1 MQVKK
6 LCKLLSV
13 ALAVVCCTLMV
24 GCRTSRES
32 STVYVHTVD
41 TLSRVANQR
50 DSIFVCDSILTD
62 IRERECTVFVTK
74 ERWHTRYRDLWHHD
88 SIYVNRTDTVYL
100 DREKVMEKRMTWWEG
115 VKTSFGGIGICLVL
129 TILVLCIFRKK

>member
-13 ALAVVCCTLMV
+13 ALAAVCCALMV
-24 GCRTSRES
+24 GCRTAREAS
-32 STVYVHTVD
+32 NVYVHTVD
-41 TLSRVANQR
+41 TLSRVASQR
-50 DSIFVCDSILTD
+50 DSIFVYDSILID

-88 SIYVNRTDTVYL
+88 SIYVNRTDTVYM
-100 DREKVMEKRMTWWEG
+100 DREKVVEKNLTWWEG
-115 VKTSFGGIGICLVL
+115 VKMSFGGIGICLVF

>member
-6 LCKLLSV
+6 PCKTLSV
-13 ALAVVCCTLMV
+13 ALAVVCCALML
-24 GCRTSRES
+24 GCRTSREAG
-32 STVYVHTVD
+32 TVYVHTVD
-41 TLSRVANQR
+41 SLSRVESQR
-50 DSIFVCDSILTD
+50 DSIFVYDSILID

-88 SIYVNRTDTVYL
+88 SIYINRTDTVYL
-100 DREKVMEKRMTWWEG
+100 EREKMVEKRLTWWEG
-115 VKTSFGGIGICLVL
+115 VKMSFGGIGICLVL

>member
-1 MQVKK
+1 MQVNK

-13 ALAVVCCTLMV
+13 ALAVVCCTLIV
-24 GCRTSRES
+24 GCRTSREAS
-32 STVYVHTVD
+32 NVYVHTVD
-41 TLSRVANQR
+41 TLSRAESQR
-50 DSIFVCDSILTD
+50 DSIFVYDSILID
-62 IRERECTVFVTK
+62 IRERECTVFVTN

-100 DREKVMEKRMTWWEG
+100 DREKVVEKKLTWWEE
-115 VKTSFGGIGICLVL
+115 VKMYFGGIGICLVL